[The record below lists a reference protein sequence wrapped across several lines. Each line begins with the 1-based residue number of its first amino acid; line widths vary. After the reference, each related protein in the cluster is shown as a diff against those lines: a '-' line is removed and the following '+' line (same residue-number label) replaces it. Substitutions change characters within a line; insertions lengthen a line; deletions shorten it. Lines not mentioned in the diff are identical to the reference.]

1 MCSGRDFQERQ
12 SKNGIRLQVVEDF
25 KPHIVFLVNDL
36 YWLNTEE
43 TFQQLQE
50 LLELFNFIGVDRV
63 FVSQVTHRLQSN
75 SSRYQVNIDSFN
87 EKVDTINKLLF
98 TDKKISFW
106 YLKDFWGAGCKQDT
120 ICHDWVHLT
129 EAGQQKLLKN
139 IRAAVV

>member
-1 MCSGRDFQERQ
+1 M
-12 SKNGIRLQVVEDF
+12 
-25 KPHIVFLVNDL
+25 
-36 YWLNTEE
+36 
-43 TFQQLQE
+43 
-50 LLELFNFIGVDRV
+50 

-120 ICHDWVHLT
+120 ICHDGVHLT

-139 IRAAVV
+139 IRAAVVSAARSLTQDRSVNVYSGIYVVVVLPGKYTRCLFLRADKPDVLPGK